1 MLKGMIT
8 MKMRFDNSL
17 LPEGLRATGYNVNGA
32 ILAIDAEVMDAEVI
46 CPGCG
51 QRSFRRHGRYV
62 RHLMDLPAH
71 GRTVQVRL
79 SVRRFRCVAPHCF
92 LTTFSEKV
100 PDRLARRHGRR
111 TGRFQDLVTYLGRA
125 MGGRP
130 AQALGRRLR
139 FCVSKDT
146 FLRGAASGV
155 RTMGHE
161 PRVIGIDEWAW
172 RKGQRYGTLI
182 CDLERRAVIDLLP
195 DREPATVAAWLRQ
208 HPQIEIVARDRN
220 GGYRQAI
227 SEALPDATQVADRWH
242 LLQNASDAF
251 LASVR
256 RAMSAIRRTVC
267 RAELDP
273 DILTAAERLQ
283 FEGIQRRQKT
293 NVLIQ
298 WMGAEGVPIK
308 RIVRITGLS
317 RGLVRRVLRGERDDV
332 FRLQQSSLTP
342 WFPQLEQ
349 YWQDGCR
356 NGAELWRR
364 LRADGFQGSL
374 RVVGEWATR
383 QRRAEA
389 AIPQGSGKCPPSR
402 KIARMVTSGRHHL
415 SKADSIFV
423 AQVTQIEHALPQL
436 AQDRRLLEAFT
447 SMVRNGAEYG
457 LADWLDKAKASGL
470 AAFSRGLSADL
481 DAVEAAL
488 REPWSN
494 GQTEGQINRLKILKR
509 QLYGAAGIDLLLA
522 RIQHE
527 RRRRN

>member
-1 MLKGMIT
+1 
-8 MKMRFDNSL
+8 
-17 LPEGLRATGYNVNGA
+17 
-32 ILAIDAEVMDAEVI
+32 
-46 CPGCG
+46 
-51 QRSFRRHGRYV
+51 
-62 RHLMDLPAH
+62 
-71 GRTVQVRL
+71 
-79 SVRRFRCVAPHCF
+79 
-92 LTTFSEKV
+92 
-100 PDRLARRHGRR
+100 
-111 TGRFQDLVTYLGRA
+111 
-125 MGGRP
+125 
-130 AQALGRRLR
+130 
-139 FCVSKDT
+139 
-146 FLRGAASGV
+146 
-155 RTMGHE
+155 
-161 PRVIGIDEWAW
+161 
-172 RKGQRYGTLI
+172 
-182 CDLERRAVIDLLP
+182 
-195 DREPATVAAWLRQ
+195 
-208 HPQIEIVARDRN
+208 
-220 GGYRQAI
+220 
-227 SEALPDATQVADRWH
+227 
-242 LLQNASDAF
+242 
-251 LASVR
+251 
-256 RAMSAIRRTVC
+256 MSAIRRTVC

-283 FEGIQRRQKT
+283 FEGFQRRQKT

-298 WMGAEGVPIK
+298 WMGAEGVPLK

-389 AIPQGSGKCPPSR
+389 AIAQGSGKCPPSR

-423 AQVTQIEHALPQL
+423 AQVAQIEHALPQL

-447 SMVRNGAEYG
+447 SMVRNGAEDG

-494 GQTEGQINRLKILKR
+494 GQTEGQINRLKMLKR
-509 QLYGAAGIDLLLA
+509 QMYGAAGIDLLLA